1 MNPSELEQ
9 MRKAQRRDLAVIVLA
24 GVVLIFLVR
33 ATEPEPI
40 PVPTGPGNEICMNG
54 SC

>member
-1 MNPSELEQ
+1 MTLREIER

-24 GVVLIFLVR
+24 GVVLILLVR
-33 ATEPEPI
+33 ATKPEPI
-40 PVPTGPGNEICMNG
+40 PVPTGPGHEICMNG